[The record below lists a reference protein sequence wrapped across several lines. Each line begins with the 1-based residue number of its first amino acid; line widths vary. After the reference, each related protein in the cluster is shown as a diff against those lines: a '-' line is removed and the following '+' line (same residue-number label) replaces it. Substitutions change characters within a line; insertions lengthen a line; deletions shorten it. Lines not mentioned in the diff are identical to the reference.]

1 MTTIATNAAARA
13 RRGRYGLAQVTL
25 MEWLKLRSL
34 RSTWWDA
41 GDHVR
46 RDDQH
51 RHPRSAGAP
60 GTRPGT

>member
-34 RSTWWDA
+34 RSTWWTLAITFA
-41 GDHVR
+41 GTISIGIAVGR
-46 RDDQH
+46 GSRNA
-51 RHPRSAGAP
+51 S
-60 GTRPGT
+60 GT